1 METKTKNELL
11 DILQNNRGNIYDFI
25 ANNYWLLSK
34 DELKDIALEAVA
46 LMYQY
51 AEKIEVLQ
59 GHSTDNAT
67 KQAHADLYE
76 NIKDY
81 RATLLED

>member
-1 METKTKNELL
+1 METKTKKELL

-51 AEKIEVLQ
+51 AEKIQ
-59 GHSTDNAT
+59 FDTTGNTDGAT
-67 KQAHADLYE
+67 NKAHADLYE

-81 RATLLED
+81 RETLLED